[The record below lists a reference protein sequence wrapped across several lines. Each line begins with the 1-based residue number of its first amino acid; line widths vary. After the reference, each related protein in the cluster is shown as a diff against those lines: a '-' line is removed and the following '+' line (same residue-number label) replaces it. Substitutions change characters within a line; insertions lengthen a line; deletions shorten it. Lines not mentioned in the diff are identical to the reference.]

1 MPYALGLAGLGAF
14 WVILFIATKKHPWHL
29 VIGEDGQPSTSKFQ
43 VILWTAAVVFA
54 YLAIYQIRFSNGH
67 PEGMP
72 DMPQNLLI
80 AMGISVVTSVS
91 AKAIAVNASN
101 NAAAA
106 ATAAP
111 PKVVATGPSVITE
124 AADGPPVLVTPVE
137 IAAKT
142 NQLIENQSGIFK
154 DDSGS
159 PDLGKIQ
166 LVLWTLIAVG
176 IFLSGVFA
184 NVHNPGV
191 CTPQGDCKESI
202 PDIGETLMI
211 LMGLGHGAYLGKKI
225 AEN

>member
-1 MPYALGLAGLGAF
+1 MPYALGLAGLAAF
-14 WVILFIATKKHPWHL
+14 WLILFIATRQHPWDL
-29 VIGEDGQPSTSKFQ
+29 IIGEDGQPSTSKFQ
-43 VILWTAAVVFA
+43 LILWTGAVVFA
-54 YLAIYQIRFSNGH
+54 YLATYEIRFSHGH

-106 ATAAP
+106 AAAAP
-111 PKVVATGPSVITE
+111 QQVVATGPSVVTQ
-124 AADGPPVLVTPVE
+124 AAGQAPVVVTPVTVAPTPSAV
-137 IAAKT
+137 ID
-142 NQLIENQSGIFK
+142 QSGLFK
-154 DDSGS
+154 DASGS

-166 LVLWTLIAVG
+166 LMLWTLVAVG
-176 IFLSGVFA
+176 IFLSNVFA
-184 NVHNPGV
+184 NIHSPGV
-191 CTPQGDCKESI
+191 CTAGGDCKESL

-225 AEN
+225 AES

>member
-14 WVILFIATKKHPWHL
+14 WLILFISTRQHPWDL
-29 VIGEDGQPSTSKFQ
+29 IIGEDGQPSTSKFQ

-54 YLAIYQIRFSNGH
+54 YLAIYQIRFSHGH

-72 DMPQNLLI
+72 DLPQNLLI

-106 ATAAP
+106 AAAAP
-111 PKVVATGPSVITE
+111 TKMVATGPSVV
-124 AADGPPVLVTPVE
+124 AQPVDGPPVMVTPVE
-137 IAAKT
+137 VAPKPDL
-142 NQLIENQSGIFK
+142 LIDQSGLFK
-154 DDSGS
+154 DSSGS

-166 LVLWTLIAVG
+166 LMLWTLIGVG

-184 NVHNPGV
+184 NIHSPGV
-191 CTPQGDCKESI
+191 CTPQGDCKESL

>member
-54 YLAIYQIRFSNGH
+54 YLAIYQIRISHGH
-67 PEGMP
+67 PEAMP
-72 DMPQNLLI
+72 DIPQNLLI

-106 ATAAP
+106 AVP
-111 PKVVATGPSVITE
+111 PKLVAAGPSVV
-124 AADGPPVLVTPVE
+124 AQPADGPPVLVTPVE
-137 IAAKT
+137 IAAKA

-191 CTPQGDCKESI
+191 CTPQGDCKEAI

>member
-1 MPYALGLAGLGAF
+1 MPYAMGLAGLGAF
-14 WVILFIATKKHPWHL
+14 WLILFISTRQHPWDL
-29 VIGEDGQPSTSKFQ
+29 IIGEDGQPSASKFQ
-43 VILWTAAVVFA
+43 VLLWTGAVVFA
-54 YLAIYQIRFSNGH
+54 YLAIYQIRFSHGH

-72 DMPQNLLI
+72 DLPRNLLI

-106 ATAAP
+106 PT
-111 PKVVATGPSVITE
+111 KVVATGPSVVTQS
-124 AADGPPVLVTPVE
+124 ADGPPVVVTPVAVAPTPVAP
-137 IAAKT
+137 ID
-142 NQLIENQSGIFK
+142 QSGLFK
-154 DDSGS
+154 DPSGS

-166 LVLWTLIAVG
+166 LILWTLIAVG

-184 NVHNPGV
+184 SIHSPGV
-191 CTPQGDCKESI
+191 CTPQGDCKESL